1 MYLSHF
7 SFPVNT
13 FDKFLMQE
21 LGKYPVHVAAEVGSL
36 DCLRLLLEAGSG
48 DVNAVNKA
56 GRSALHMAVERGD
69 VDMVDYLLKARGID
83 LDLKD
88 KRGC

>member
-1 MYLSHF
+1 
-7 SFPVNT
+7 
-13 FDKFLMQE
+13 
-21 LGKYPVHVAAEVGSL
+21 VAAEVGSL
-36 DCLRLLLEAGSG
+36 DCLRLLLESGCG

-69 VDMVDYLLKARGID
+69 VDMVDYLLKAKNID

-88 KRGC
+88 KRGN